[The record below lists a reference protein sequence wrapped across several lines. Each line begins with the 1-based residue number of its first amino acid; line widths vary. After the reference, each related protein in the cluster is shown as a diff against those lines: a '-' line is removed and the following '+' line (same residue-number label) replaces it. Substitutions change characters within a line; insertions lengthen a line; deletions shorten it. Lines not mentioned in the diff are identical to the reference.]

1 MSLNCIVALSNNYGI
16 GFNNTLPWNIPEDL
30 AHFRALTFDNVVVM
44 GRKTYDSL
52 PDKHRPLKNRFNI
65 VVTSGSVNN
74 NNTSDNT
81 SDNTTS
87 DTATNVLF
95 KDLDNVKII
104 IKELIKENKHVFIIG
119 GDQLYKH
126 FANTYDTMYITYIDK
141 KYECDTYFTPPSFK
155 YSLTSYSEAKPLQI
169 QDDDQNVTYRFLTY
183 KKTILYITD
192 TYHCDTVY
200 KGLAMKILSSGSK
213 REDRTGTGTISHFG
227 NMIEF
232 DISEYVPVLTTK
244 KLFWKSVIKELLWF
258 LRGDTD
264 ATILNNQGVTIW
276 NGNSSKE
283 AQANL
288 GLGHLKEGDC
298 GANYSF
304 QWKHFGAV
312 YGTCDDDYTGQGVD
326 QITYI
331 ETLLKTDKH
340 SRRIFLSGW
349 NPVDLNKTVLPPCH
363 VSCQFYVDNNDNL
376 SCHMYQRSCDV
387 FLGLPFNILSY
398 TVLTYILATRCNLKP
413 ARLCI
418 SIGDT
423 HIYNDHVTQIKEQ
436 LQRPSFSMPKL
447 VVSDTI
453 KSKDWKDITIDDF
466 DLIGYFCNP
475 AIKAKMSV

>member
-16 GFNNTLPWNIPEDL
+16 GFNNTLPWNVPEDL
-30 AHFRALTFDNVVVM
+30 AHFRELTTNNVVVM

-52 PDKHRPLKNRFNI
+52 PEKHRPLKNRFNI
-65 VVTSGSVNN
+65 VVTSGA
-74 NNTSDNT
+74 TS
-81 SDNTTS
+81 SAA
-87 DTATNVLF
+87 TAANVLF
-95 KDLDNVKII
+95 KDLDDVKII
-104 IKELIKENKHVFIIG
+104 IKRLIKENKHVFIIG
-119 GDQLYKH
+119 GDQLYKQ
-126 FANTYDTMYITYIDK
+126 FADTYDTMHITYIDK

-155 YSLTSYSEAKPLQI
+155 YSLTSYSEAKPIQI
-169 QDDDQNVTYRFLTY
+169 QDDDATAIPTYRFLTY
-183 KKTILYITD
+183 KKTTLYITD

-200 KGLAMKILSSGSK
+200 KGLAMKILSYGSK

-232 DISEYVPVLTTK
+232 DISEYVPALTTK

-276 NGNSSKE
+276 KGNSSKE

-304 QWKHFGAV
+304 QWKHFGAT

-326 QITYI
+326 QIAYI
-331 ETLLKTDKH
+331 ENLLKTDKH

-349 NPVDLNKTVLPPCH
+349 NPADLAKTVLPPCH
-363 VSCQFYVDNNDNL
+363 VSCQFYVDNDDNL

-398 TVLTYILATRCNLKP
+398 TVLTYILAARCNLKP

-423 HIYNDHVTQIKEQ
+423 HIYNDHITQIREQ

-453 KSKDWKDITIDDF
+453 KSKDWNDITIDDF

>member
-1 MSLNCIVALSNNYGI
+1 MSLNCIVTLSNNYGI

-30 AHFRALTFDNVVVM
+30 AHLEELTRNNIVVM

-52 PDKHRPLKNRFNI
+52 PDKHILFKNRVNI
-65 VVTSGSVNN
+65 VITSHA
-74 NNTSDNT
+74 
-81 SDNTTS
+81 TTTKA
-87 DTATNVLF
+87 DNVLF
-95 KDLDNVKII
+95 EDLDNTKSY
-104 IKELIKENKHVFIIG
+104 IKQLIKKDRHVFIIG
-119 GDQLYKH
+119 GDELYKQ
-126 FANTYDTMYITYIDK
+126 FTDTYDNMYITYIDK

-155 YSLTSYSEAKPLQI
+155 YSLTSYSYAESFKY
-169 QDDDQNVTYRFLTY
+169 DDTMSATYRFLTY
-183 KKTILYITD
+183 KKTRLYIND
-192 TYHCDTVY
+192 AYHCDTVY
-200 KGLAMKILSSGSK
+200 KGLAMKILSYGSK

-232 DISEYVPVLTTK
+232 DISEYVPALTTK

-264 ATILNNQGVTIW
+264 ATILNNQGVSIW
-276 NGNSSKE
+276 KGNSSKE
-283 AQANL
+283 AQNKI

-304 QWKHFGAV
+304 QWKHFGAT

-326 QITYI
+326 QIAYI
-331 ETLLKTDKH
+331 ENLLKTDKH

-349 NPVDLNKTVLPPCH
+349 NPTDLTKTVLPPCH
-363 VSCQFYVDNNDNL
+363 VSCQFYVDNDDNL

-398 TVLTYILATRCNLKP
+398 TVLTYILAARCGLKP

-423 HIYNDHVTQIKEQ
+423 HVYNDHVAQIREQ

-447 VVSDTI
+447 VVDETI